1 MVIEVNNLSKIIL
14 KNTILKGI
22 SMRMESGNIYGLIGT
37 NGSGKTMLMKCL
49 CGLITPTQGEIIIDG
64 KRLGKDMDFPE
75 DVGALIENPGLIGYY
90 NGFDNLKEI
99 ASINGKINDNDI
111 VEIMEEVGLNPYDK
125 KKVKKYSL
133 GMKQKLGI
141 AMAVMENPR
150 LLILDEPFNGLDEKS
165 RNMLTNL
172 IHKRKED
179 NCLIVMSCHERYL
192 MDHLA
197 DECFL
202 IEEGSITDRYK
213 VKECD

>member
-172 IHKRKED
+172 INKRKED